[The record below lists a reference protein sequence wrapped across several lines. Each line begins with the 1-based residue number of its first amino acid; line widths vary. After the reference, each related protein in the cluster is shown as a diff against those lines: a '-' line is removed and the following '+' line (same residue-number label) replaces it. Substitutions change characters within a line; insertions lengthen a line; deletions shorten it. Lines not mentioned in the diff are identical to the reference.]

1 MKDYYAILGVTPQAE
16 DVVIKAAFRAL
27 AQRYHP
33 DKYSGPAEDAQ
44 RKMTEINEAYGVL
57 SDPVKRKAYDAEYQS
72 SGMGESD
79 FDAGDAAADEGVQQF
94 SQDWETAVEYYPD
107 LTTLAAT
114 LAKTSQSLAFTFRL
128 YMLTEKAFKNRRQ
141 VAEVMHNAFLTRY
154 FGDQKAVLDFARTLI
169 AIGRKDAAKALN
181 EAVRVLGDDLD
192 PALVINKIKGRFG
205 LFEEP
210 RQSQN
215 SRCQQRPSNAIDAG
229 AEDSKAER
237 LSMIA
242 SRSDATIY
250 DVRDAI
256 EALQGTVNLGT
267 PSCRIAVL
275 GITQSFSTRDDA
287 IAWFRTQFYPRL
299 YFSPV

>member
-1 MKDYYAILGVTPQAE
+1 MRDYYAILGVTPQAE

-33 DKYSGPAEDAQ
+33 DKYSGSAEEAQ
-44 RKMTEINEAYGVL
+44 RKMAEINEAYGVL

-79 FDAGDAAADEGVQQF
+79 FDAGDAAANEGVQQF

-107 LTTLAAT
+107 LTTLAMT
-114 LAKTSQSLAFTFRL
+114 LEKTSKSLAFIFRL
-128 YMLTEKAFKNRRQ
+128 YMITEKAFKNRRQ

-154 FGDQKAVLDFARTLI
+154 FGDQKAVLAFAKTLI

-181 EAVRVLGDDLD
+181 EAVRVLGDDID
-192 PALVINKIKGRFG
+192 PTLVINKIKDRFG

-215 SRCQQRPSNAIDAG
+215 SRSHKRPPYAIDAG
-229 AEDSKAER
+229 IEDSMAAR
-237 LSMIA
+237 LSMRA
-242 SRSDATIY
+242 SRADATIY

-256 EALQGTVNLGT
+256 EALQGTVSLGAPT
-267 PSCRIAVL
+267 CSISVFGMNELFA
-275 GITQSFSTRDDA
+275 TRDDA
-287 IAWFRTQFYPRL
+287 VVWFRTQFFPRL
-299 YFSPV
+299 YFSSV